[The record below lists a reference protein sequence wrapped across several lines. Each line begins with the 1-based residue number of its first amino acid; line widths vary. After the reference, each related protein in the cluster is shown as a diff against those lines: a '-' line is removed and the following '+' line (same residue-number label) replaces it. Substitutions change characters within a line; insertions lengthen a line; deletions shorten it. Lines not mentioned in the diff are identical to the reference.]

1 MQIQSIYILY
11 LIHVDIYII
20 YVQSKDIGITENKL
34 LPLHCISF
42 IFLQDLMDI
51 FFRKVV
57 PLKNVFGKR
66 AVTKDIGETFN
77 NTADFIK
84 FATHGYAI
92 LAAMHILD
100 MNNVSDVIDIDEK
113 N

>member
-1 MQIQSIYILY
+1 M
-11 LIHVDIYII
+11 
-20 YVQSKDIGITENKL
+20 
-34 LPLHCISF
+34 
-42 IFLQDLMDI
+42 
-51 FFRKVV
+51 

-84 FATHGYAI
+84 FVTHEYAI

-100 MNNVSDVIDIDEK
+100 MNNLSDVIDIEMKTIEDMK
-113 N
+113 VYIKQFLRKIVDLIWQPCDITYIIKAGAVNTYDYCICRQGK

>member
-1 MQIQSIYILY
+1 MALLRTNYYLYIVY
-11 LIHVDIYII
+11 H
-20 YVQSKDIGITENKL
+20 
-34 LPLHCISF
+34 SF
-42 IFLQDLMDI
+42 FYRTWWTFSL
-51 FFRKVV
+51 RRVV

-77 NTADFIK
+77 NTADFFK
-84 FATHGYAI
+84 FATRGYAI

-113 N
+113 IWRYTSNNF